1 MKFSILLFSL
11 VALGYLSQF
20 FFPWWAI
27 VPIAFIGGMVLAK
40 NGPHAFTAGFL
51 AIFLLWAVQ
60 SLWISSANEG
70 ILADKMGI
78 LLGGLPGIALPWV
91 SALVGGLLSGFGAL
105 SGFLGRR
112 AFA

>member
-1 MKFSILLFSL
+1 MKFSILLISI
-11 VALGYLSQF
+11 VVLGYLSQF

-51 AIFLLWAVQ
+51 AIFLLWAAQ
-60 SLWISSANEG
+60 SLWMSSANQG
-70 ILADKMGI
+70 ILADKMGV
-78 LLGGLPGIALPWV
+78 LLGGLPGGALPWV
-91 SALVGGLLSGFGAL
+91 SALVGGILSGLGAL